1 MRYMKSKDLNVHQIM
16 FEFSGRVPQ
25 AGLQTLVG
33 RIRPAGHTLETLG
46 YIVPLNKPC
55 AWLSSGAF
63 VG

>member
-1 MRYMKSKDLNVHQIM
+1 M

-33 RIRPAGHTLETLG
+33 RIRPASHTGTLETLG

>member
-1 MRYMKSKDLNVHQIM
+1 M